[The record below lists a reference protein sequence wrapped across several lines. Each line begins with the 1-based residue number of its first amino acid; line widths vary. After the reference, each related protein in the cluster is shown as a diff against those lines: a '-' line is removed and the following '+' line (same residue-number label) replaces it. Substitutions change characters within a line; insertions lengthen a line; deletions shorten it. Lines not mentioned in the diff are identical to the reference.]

1 MSKTFR
7 AWKIDD
13 PMLLPAT
20 VQDFVDKKH
29 LATFVL
35 NVVRNE
41 LNLAEILACY
51 SSEKGQP
58 PFHPVMMTALLL
70 NAYYCGI
77 YSSRR
82 IAKACSERVDFMSIV
97 GLDPPDFRTIADS
110 ASATCSTCKSCL
122 SRSSSCVTR
131 RGW

>member
-41 LNLAEILACY
+41 LNLAKILACY

-58 PFHPVMMTALLL
+58 PFPPGDDDGAAALCLLL
-70 NAYYCGI
+70 RNLL
-77 YSSRR
+77 
-82 IAKACSERVDFMSIV
+82 IASHCQ
-97 GLDPPDFRTIADS
+97 GLQRT
-110 ASATCSTCKSCL
+110 
-122 SRSSSCVTR
+122 R
-131 RGW
+131 